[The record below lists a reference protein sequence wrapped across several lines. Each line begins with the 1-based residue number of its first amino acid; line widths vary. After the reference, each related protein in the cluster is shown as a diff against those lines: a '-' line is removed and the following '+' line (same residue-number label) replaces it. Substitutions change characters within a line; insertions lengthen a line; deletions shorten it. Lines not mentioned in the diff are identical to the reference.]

1 MKQTAVIIAILFHL
15 FGICQNKCENCKLLD
30 ISINTSL
37 FKNSFLS
44 CDSAFSSK
52 TITIIDTNK
61 TLNGYLPENVC
72 NYKFVI
78 SEEIIPFSKNVVF
91 IFINRVFINYY
102 SVSFFCPTTGLV
114 CGFLFEKSVRR
125 KTIKYKVIAVSHGSF

>member
-1 MKQTAVIIAILFHL
+1 MKQIAIIIAILFPF

-61 TLNGYLPENVC
+61 TLNGYSPENVC
-72 NYKFVI
+72 AYKFVI
-78 SEEIIPFSKNVVF
+78 SEEMDTPSKNVVF

-102 SVSFFCPTTGLV
+102 TVSFFCPTTGIT
-114 CGFLFEKSVRR
+114 CGFLFEKSVKR
-125 KTIKYKVIAVSHGSF
+125 KSIKYKVIAVSHGSF